1 MVERGI
7 PRKGYTVLSAQGE
20 EIGEVS
26 SGTHS
31 PSLDRAIGLAYITT
45 AHSLEGTEL
54 QLQIRS
60 KKVKA
65 KVVRTPFL

>member
-1 MVERGI
+1 
-7 PRKGYTVLSAQGE
+7 
-20 EIGEVS
+20 VS

-31 PSLDRAIGLAYITT
+31 PSLDQAIGLAYIAT

-54 QLQIRS
+54 QLQIRN